1 MAGRPPKPTALKV
14 IEGNRGKRAT
24 NKQEPD
30 PTYLTDLEPPA
41 WLAKAAKDVWK
52 EVAPKLAAAKLLTEV
67 DVQMLA
73 MGCVAIAQ
81 HRYAVKRTGDDL
93 VKVKHE
99 VDDEGELFSV
109 GEHINPWML
118 VQSMTF
124 KQAMAVFQ
132 QFGMSPAA
140 RTRIA
145 INPQGDLFGHGNQ
158 ENKAA
163 KYF

>member
-1 MAGRPPKPTALKV
+1 MVGRPPKPTQLKLV
-14 IEGNRGKRAT
+14 TGNPGKRQI
-24 NKQEPD
+24 NRREPSPAPIETLD
-30 PTYLTDLEPPA
+30 PPA
-41 WLAKAAKDVWK
+41 WLPQAAKEVW
-52 EVAPKLAAAKLLTEV
+52 EEIAPPMAATKILTEV

-132 QFGMSPAA
+132 QFGMSPVA
-140 RTRIA
+140 RARVVVQ
-145 INPQGDLFGHGNQ
+145 PQSGGQDDRDS
-158 ENKAA
+158 KTPR
-163 KYF
+163 YF